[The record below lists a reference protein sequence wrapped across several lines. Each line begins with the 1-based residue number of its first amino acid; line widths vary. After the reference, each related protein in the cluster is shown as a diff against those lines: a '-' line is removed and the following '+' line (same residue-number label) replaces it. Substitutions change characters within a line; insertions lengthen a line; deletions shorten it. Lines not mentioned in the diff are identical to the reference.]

1 MNCPSCQE
9 TLLMTVRNNVEIDYC
24 PKCRGIWL
32 DRGELDK
39 LLAFDQEKGGS
50 TPDTQSFRQDHREQ
64 DRREQN
70 FRQEGYRGQ
79 DQRGQD
85 QRHQQGYGNHT
96 NGYPKK
102 KKSFLEDLFDF

>member
-1 MNCPSCQE
+1 MNCPNCQE

-39 LLAFDQEKGGS
+39 LLAHDQDKGS
-50 TPDTQSFRQDHREQ
+50 SH
-64 DRREQN
+64 
-70 FRQEGYRGQ
+70 RQEGYRGQ
-79 DQRGQD
+79 DQRGHD
-85 QRHQQGYGNHT
+85 QRNQHGYGSNAH
-96 NGYPKK
+96 GYPKK

>member
-1 MNCPSCQE
+1 MNCPNCQE

-39 LLAFDQEKGGS
+39 LLAYDQDNGVANQVSNKDS
-50 TPDTQSFRQDHREQ
+50 QPFRPEHQ
-64 DRREQN
+64 EQN
-70 FRQEGYRGQ
+70 YRHEGYRGQ
-79 DQRGQD
+79 DHRSQD
-85 QRHQQGYGNHT
+85 QRNQHGYGNNSH
-96 NGYPKK
+96 GYPKK

>member
-1 MNCPSCQE
+1 MNCPNCQE

-39 LLAFDQEKGGS
+39 LLAYDQDKGSPNQES
-50 TPDTQSFRQDHREQ
+50 TPYRSEHQDQ
-64 DRREQN
+64 KY
-70 FRQEGYRGQ
+70 RQEGYRGQ
-79 DQRGQD
+79 DQRSQD
-85 QRHQQGYGNHT
+85 QRQQHGYGNNSH
-96 NGYPKK
+96 GYPKK

>member
-1 MNCPSCQE
+1 MNCPNCQE

-39 LLAFDQEKGGS
+39 LLAFDQDNGTAAKAGQ
-50 TPDTQSFRQDHREQ
+50 PFRQERPEQ
-64 DRREQN
+64 DQRDQN

-85 QRHQQGYGNHT
+85 QRHQHGYGNNAH
-96 NGYPKK
+96 GYPKK

>member
-1 MNCPSCQE
+1 MNCPNCQE

-39 LLAFDQEKGGS
+39 LLAHDQDKGS
-50 TPDTQSFRQDHREQ
+50 SNNDNQAFKQDYQEQ
-64 DRREQN
+64 KY
-70 FRQEGYRGQ
+70 RQEGYRGQ
-79 DQRGQD
+79 DQRGHD
-85 QRHQQGYGNHT
+85 QRNQHGYGNNAH
-96 NGYPKK
+96 GYPKK

>member
-1 MNCPSCQE
+1 MNCPNCQE

-39 LLAFDQEKGGS
+39 LLAYDQDNDASNHVTSKDS
-50 TPDTQSFRQDHREQ
+50 QPFRQVHQ
-64 DRREQN
+64 EQN
-70 FRQEGYRGQ
+70 YRQEGYRGQ
-79 DQRGQD
+79 DLRGKD
-85 QRHQQGYGNHT
+85 QHNQHGYGNSSH
-96 NGYPKK
+96 GYPKK

>member
-1 MNCPSCQE
+1 MNCPNCQE

-39 LLAFDQEKGGS
+39 LLAHEADKGSSNKDSRAFRQDDQEKSYRHEGY
-50 TPDTQSFRQDHREQ
+50 
-64 DRREQN
+64 
-70 FRQEGYRGQ
+70 RQEGYRGQ
-79 DQRGQD
+79 DQRQHD
-85 QRHQQGYGNHT
+85 S
-96 NGYPKK
+96 GYPKK

>member
-1 MNCPSCQE
+1 MNCPNCQE

-39 LLAFDQEKGGS
+39 LLSQEGTKIGYVK
-50 TPDTQSFRQDHREQ
+50 DHESFRPQHSDQH
-64 DRREQN
+64 N
-70 FRQEGYRGQ
+70 YRNG
-79 DQRGQD
+79 
-85 QRHQQGYGNHT
+85 H
-96 NGYPKK
+96 GYPKK